1 MPIARVEF
9 DYLRGFLLE
18 KSAILLDED
27 KEYLAAI
34 RLGPL
39 AQNEGFASVDDLLGN
54 LRRRPGDSDLPCKV
68 LDAMTNNETWFFRDF
83 GPFEAL
89 RRQALPE
96 ILAARSEVKT
106 LRLWSCACSTGQ
118 EPYSLALL
126 LREHFSLANW
136 TVKILATDI
145 SARVL
150 DRARLGRFSQ
160 LEINRGL
167 PVALLPRYFQRANLD
182 FELAPDVRKMVEFR
196 PFNLSQPWPD
206 LPKMDVIFLR
216 NVMIY
221 FDVEIRRQILS
232 RIRSVL
238 QPDGVLFLGCAETTL
253 NLDANF
259 ERVTFEKTAYYK
271 VKP

>member
-1 MPIARVEF
+1 MTIARADF
-9 DYLRGFLLE
+9 DYLRSFLLE
-18 KSAILLDED
+18 KSAIILDED

-34 RLGPL
+34 RLAPL
-39 AQNEGFASVDDLLGN
+39 VQNEGFASIDDLLGN
-54 LRRRPGDSDLPCKV
+54 LRRRRSDSDLPCKV

-89 RRQALPE
+89 RLQALPE
-96 ILAARSEVKT
+96 LLPARSGVRT
-106 LRLWSCACSTGQ
+106 LRLWSAACSTGQ

-145 SARVL
+145 NGKVL
-150 DRARLGRFSQ
+150 DRARSGRFSQ

-167 PVALLPRYFQRANLD
+167 PVVLLPKYFRRANLD
-182 FELAPDVRKMVEFR
+182 FELLPEIRNQVEFR
-196 PFNLSQPWPD
+196 AFNLSQSWPE

-221 FDVEIRRQILS
+221 FDVEVRRQILA
-232 RIRSVL
+232 RVRSVL
-238 QPDGVLFLGCAETTL
+238 QPDGILFLGCAETTL
-253 NLDANF
+253 NLDSNF
-259 ERVTFEKTAYYK
+259 ERVTFQNTAYYK
-271 VKP
+271 VRP